1 MLSVRWPSV
10 RRSLEKCQTAQDD
23 LRFAFEA
30 VTEVQAQQNRDEY
43 ARLVDAQ
50 ERTRELMIERVQARA
65 QRSVTEEFRQ
75 CSRYVDN
82 DRKR

>member
-1 MLSVRWPSV
+1 MFSVRWPSV

-23 LRFAFEA
+23 LRLAFEA
-30 VTEVQAQQNRDEY
+30 ATETQAQQNRDEY
-43 ARLVDAQ
+43 SRLVDAQ
-50 ERTRELMIERVQARA
+50 ERARELMIEREQARA

-75 CSRYVDN
+75 RGRDADN